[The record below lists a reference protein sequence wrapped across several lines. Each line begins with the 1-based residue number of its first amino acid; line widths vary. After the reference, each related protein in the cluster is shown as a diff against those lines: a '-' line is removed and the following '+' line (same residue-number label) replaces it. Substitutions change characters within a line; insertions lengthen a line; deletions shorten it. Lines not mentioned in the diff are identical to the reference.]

1 MFGGPHTEIAALRS
15 LIRYL
20 STDGPARYVSYKPG
34 KYTRSQC
41 ILIIYG
47 SANVNTIPPQ
57 TLKPFENYARYAIL
71 PDIQFCG
78 TTSKS
83 VDIVFNECKKSSL
96 RGEARVIRGHGVRR
110 RKTYITISYDMTL
123 TQFGLFQLH
132 TEIICQVQITCTIL
146 GIIGEYV
153 IYNDNHKSLEA
164 VVPSLHEAADLYN
177 NSC

>member
-1 MFGGPHTEIAALRS
+1 MPE
-15 LIRYL
+15 
-20 STDGPARYVSYKPG
+20 TDA
-34 KYTRSQC
+34 
-41 ILIIYG
+41 IIIDD

-57 TLKPFENYARYAIL
+57 TLKPFENYARYDIL
-71 PDIQFCG
+71 PEIELCG
-78 TTSKS
+78 TKYKS
-83 VDIVFNECKKSSL
+83 VDIVFDEHKKSSL
-96 RGEARVIRGHGVRR
+96 KGEARVIRGHGVRR

-123 TQFGLFQLH
+123 TKFGLFQLH

-164 VVPSLHEAADLYN
+164 VAQSLHEEADLYN